1 MYGTVAM
8 CTVAPE
14 NVEGLRALAAAEE
27 LVGIDGYLGTDM
39 MVPEN
44 HPGTLL
50 MVVRFTDRD
59 SYVANAESPDQNAR
73 YEEFRALMEADPVWY
88 DGEWITST

>member
-1 MYGTVAM
+1 M

-14 NVEGLRALAAAEE
+14 NVDRMRALAAAED
-27 LVGIDGYLGTDM
+27 LIGIRGYLGTDV

-50 MVVRFTDRD
+50 MVVRFDDRD

-88 DGEWITST
+88 DGEWITSA